1 MFYPLKFIYRRS
13 IWFCGGSGL
22 NIDLE
27 TFKHHYVTNSRV
39 GLWVENVNQIN

>member
-1 MFYPLKFIYRRS
+1 MS
-13 IWFCGGSGL
+13 IWIYGESVL

-27 TFKHHYVTNSRV
+27 TFIHHYVTNSRV